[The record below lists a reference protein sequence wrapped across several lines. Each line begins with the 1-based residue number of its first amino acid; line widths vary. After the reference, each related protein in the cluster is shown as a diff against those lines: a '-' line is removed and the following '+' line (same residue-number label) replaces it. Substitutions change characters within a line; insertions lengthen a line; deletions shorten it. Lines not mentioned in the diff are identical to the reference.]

1 VTDTTTDT
9 VIEGGEPAVVER
21 PEYLPEKF
29 WNTEESSPNVEVLAK
44 SYTELESKFGQRAS
58 GLKEELQAE
67 VNKPREGV
75 PESIDGYAY
84 EFPKEGLPEGW
95 EIQTAEDDP
104 MLGWWKDT
112 AFARGM
118 TQDEFQEGI
127 NKYTEMLV
135 SGVPDKAAEMKTLG
149 DNAQER
155 IDRVDLYLSKNL
167 SEDEYNVMADFAI
180 NADAI
185 QVLEKLIGIEGEPSI
200 SSFGGEPST
209 GSNSEDDI
217 RAMMDDP
224 RYWKPGEMDDGY
236 RTKVTEMWQKLYG

>member
-1 VTDTTTDT
+1 MTDTTTDT

-58 GLKEELQAE
+58 ALKEELQAE

-135 SGVPDKAAEMKTLG
+135 SDVPDKAAEMKILG

-167 SEDEYNVMADFAI
+167 S
-180 NADAI
+180 
-185 QVLEKLIGIEGEPSI
+185 
-200 SSFGGEPST
+200 
-209 GSNSEDDI
+209 
-217 RAMMDDP
+217 
-224 RYWKPGEMDDGY
+224 
-236 RTKVTEMWQKLYG
+236 